1 MTLDELI
8 TGYSADGGKLT
19 GDDLQAASRTAW
31 RHLYSRTFGRV
42 YSDDDHGALIQQCF
56 NDLVGAAYQRSN
68 GGNLASQSV
77 GSWSQSYVDGNG
89 NQTDSQVYAGIIQQ
103 WLGDTGLL
111 YRGWPG

>member
-42 YSDDDHGALIQQCF
+42 YSDDDNGALIQQCF
-56 NDLVGAAYQRSN
+56 DDLVDAAYQRSN

-89 NQTDSQVYAGIIQQ
+89 SQTDSQVYAGIIQQ
-103 WLGDTGLL
+103 WLGGTGLL

>member
-56 NDLVGAAYQRSN
+56 DDLVDAAYQRSS

-77 GSWSQSYVDGNG
+77 GGWSES
-89 NQTDSQVYAGIIQQ
+89 
-103 WLGDTGLL
+103 
-111 YRGWPG
+111 

>member
-8 TGYSADGGKLT
+8 IGYSADGGKLT

-42 YSDDDHGALIQQCF
+42 YSDDDHGTLIQQCF
-56 NDLVGAAYQRSN
+56 DDLVDAAYQRSS
-68 GGNLASQSV
+68 GGNLSSQSV

-89 NQTDSQVYAGIIQQ
+89 SQTDSQVYSGIIQQ
-103 WLGDTGLL
+103 WLGGTGLL

>member
-8 TGYSADGGKLT
+8 TGYATDGGRVT

-42 YSDDDHGALIQQCF
+42 YTDDTHMELIQQCF
-56 NDLVGAAYQRSN
+56 NDLLEAVYQRGH

-77 GSWSQSYVDGNG
+77 GSWSQSYADGT
-89 NQTDSQVYAGIIQQ
+89 QTSDQIYSGIIQQ